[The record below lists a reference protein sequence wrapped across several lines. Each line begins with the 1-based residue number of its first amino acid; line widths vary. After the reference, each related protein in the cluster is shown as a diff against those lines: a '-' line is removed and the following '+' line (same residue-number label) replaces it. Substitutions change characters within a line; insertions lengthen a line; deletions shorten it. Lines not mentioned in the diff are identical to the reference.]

1 MKRDNY
7 TDQEIL
13 TGIKHQNS
21 EIMMF
26 IYQKNFRSV
35 RHYIEQNNGS
45 DKDAEDLFQDALI
58 LIFHKVREGS
68 LVLTSSFNT
77 YIFSIVKKNWLKQL
91 DKRKRQNIVIDECD
105 NFILEEDGLIEDL
118 LKLEREKIINQHF
131 NELSPDC
138 QKIITLFLKGH
149 SITEITKVMGFSSEQ
164 HTKNRRFRCKK
175 SLIERILKNPYF
187 KELTN
192 GKFGTDYQI
201 PRW

>member
-58 LIFHKVREGS
+58 LIFHKVRENS
-68 LVLTSSFNT
+68 LTLTSSFNT
-77 YIFSIVKKNWLKQL
+77 YMFSIIKKNWLKQL
-91 DKRKRQNIVIDECD
+91 DKRKRQNTVIDECD
-105 NFILEEDGLIEDL
+105 NFILEEDGLVEDL
-118 LKLEREKIINQHF
+118 FKLERKKIINQHF
-131 NELSPDC
+131 NELSSDC
-138 QKIITLFLKGH
+138 QKIINLFLKGH